1 MELGNV
7 KQAKFPAIA
16 GWISILSGLFMLLLF
31 NINMLTNYSMVI
43 LDYFIIFIG
52 TGFIFAWPA
61 IFSKNVRFLGL
72 WGLGISLFL
81 LLFIFNI
88 TFLAWIVNPFP

>member
-16 GWISILSGLFMLLLF
+16 GWISIGSGLFILLLF
-31 NINMLTNYSMVI
+31 NINILTNYSMVI
-43 LDYFIIFIG
+43 LDYFILFIG
-52 TGFIFAWPA
+52 MGFIFAWPA

-72 WGLGISLFL
+72 WGLGISIFL
-81 LLFIFNI
+81 LLFIFVI
-88 TFLAWIVNPFP
+88 SILGWMISPFP